1 MHCSPRARII
11 EKIMHNI
18 NDVKKPALVVKYF
31 SKIKVPK
38 FPNESAKDMHILFTY
53 MFPGMYLT

>member
-38 FPNESAKDMHILFTY
+38 FPNESAKDMHILFT
-53 MFPGMYLT
+53 